1 MGGHLFL
8 RQAGFVVD
16 VLLDFHHAA
25 GQVSFLI
32 PAVLGVGVENHL
44 LLPAD
49 QLPLDLITAVGVG
62 VGLRFLLAAHQ
73 LGLIAVLTV
82 GVALG
87 FLQAADQ
94 VAVLVVTAGIL
105 GAGQLLVG
113 LGALLCMDMVRFC
126 AFTDE
131 SSGNGVAR
139 IRVDM
144 PRMGCGLGFLLA
156 AHQLGVVAGLG
167 VGVALVSSRP
177 QTKVSVS
184 W

>member
-25 GQVSFLI
+25 GQVSVLI
-32 PAVLGVGVENHL
+32 PAVLGVGVEDHL

-49 QLPLDLITAVGVG
+49 QLPLDLIAAVGVG

-73 LGLIAVLTV
+73 LGVIAVLTV

-94 VAVLVVTAGIL
+94 VAVLVVTAGVL
-105 GAGQLLVG
+105 GAGQLPVG

-126 AFTDE
+126 AFTDAGL
-131 SSGNGVAR
+131 GNSVAR

-144 PRMGCGLGFLLA
+144 PRMGVALAFLLA
-156 AHQLGVVAGLG
+156 AHQLSFVAGIA
-167 VGVALVSSRP
+167 VP
-177 QTKVSVS
+177 PFPN
-184 W
+184 